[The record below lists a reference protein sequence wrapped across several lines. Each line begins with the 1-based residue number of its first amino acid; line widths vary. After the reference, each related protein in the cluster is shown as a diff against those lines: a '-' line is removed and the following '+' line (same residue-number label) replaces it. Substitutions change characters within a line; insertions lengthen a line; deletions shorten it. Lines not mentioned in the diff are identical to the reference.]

1 MTCGDSGG
9 CAGGL
14 GAVWRGGGVGYL
26 WIRARAAVRLA
37 EIDEEALSTQLQV
50 LPPGSRISKRRP
62 GQSETVVQIGGLT
75 GSQGGLGGYR
85 HAASKL

>member
-1 MTCGDSGG
+1 MEIAVVAPVALGLCG
-9 CAGGL
+9 
-14 GAVWRGGGVGYL
+14 GAAGVGYL

-50 LPPGSRISKRRP
+50 LPPGSWISKRRP

-75 GSQGGLGGYR
+75 GSQGGLGG
-85 HAASKL
+85 